1 MFVCIYTYIQVLALL
16 ELIRDA
22 PTGSAARLE
31 ACGVLDLLARCAL
44 NLPEIERAGVTR
56 ALLPA
61 LSDESPVTRTLATA
75 AIVGMSHGQ
84 VRSVGQTA
92 DHYRPAVMTVCSRPS
107 SA

>member
-1 MFVCIYTYIQVLALL
+1 MLALL

-84 VRSVGQTA
+84 VR
-92 DHYRPAVMTVCSRPS
+92 YVCVY
-107 SA
+107 A